1 MVFPLLISKFHANLT
16 LFSNS
21 NSLEKEG
28 GSVLAS
34 YVNGLT
40 VLSINK
46 NLQTAIR
53 LHSGT
58 RATLRLYRLGVM
70 AESSIDQQLAW
81 RLC

>member
-1 MVFPLLISKFHANLT
+1 MILQYGVQYLTQHYFFNLISFQITKVWSFLYSLATSHANPL

-21 NSLEKEG
+21 NSAEKEG

-46 NLQTAIR
+46 NL
-53 LHSGT
+53 
-58 RATLRLYRLGVM
+58 
-70 AESSIDQQLAW
+70 
-81 RLC
+81 